1 MRSTRGAFWALAMLG
16 GFLIWRNRFAIQRQL
31 ESMGVRTP
39 NIGGDMNIG
48 EKFKSGLSKLSGR
61 FEHSSDQ
68 MDQAVS
74 GNVSDRN
81 VGNI

>member
-39 NIGGDMNIG
+39 LLGGDMNFG
-48 EKFKSGLSKLSGR
+48 ENIKSAVSKVSGR
-61 FEHSSDQ
+61 FDKNVNEMS
-68 MDQAVS
+68 QAVS
-74 GNVSDRN
+74 GTDRN